1 MFIRV
6 CYLAKTETLATGI
19 CHSEEAGIWFI
30 GVCRLVKTETLS
42 AGICHSEET
51 GICFIGVCRLFKTG
65 ALLAGICRSAE
76 SGTLFGGI
84 SDDRTVFFNRAK
96 LISAFF
102 SVFPSHS
109 PGQEL
114 FLRTAKN
121 YKPVSHFCSNGRTFI
136 STQRSRLFPKAEMSG
151 LFPSDNW
158 SAKRRPSPPAVLSAP
173 DSPVF
178 QKTDGR

>member
-6 CYLAKTETLATGI
+6 CCLVKTETLATGI

-42 AGICHSEET
+42 AGICHSEE
-51 GICFIGVCRLFKTG
+51 
-65 ALLAGICRSAE
+65 AGIR
-76 SGTLFGGI
+76 FGWI
-84 SDDRTVFFNRAK
+84 SDDRQSFLFAQNLFRQFFPFSFPFPRART
-96 LISAFF
+96 
-102 SVFPSHS
+102 
-109 PGQEL
+109 
-114 FLRTAKN
+114 FLRAVKN
-121 YKPVSHFCSNGRTFI
+121 YKPVSYFCGNGRTFI
-136 STQRSRLFPKAEMSG
+136 STLPARLFPKAEMSG

-158 SAKRRPSPPAVLSAP
+158 SAKRRPSPPAVLSVP